1 MGLKFDLELNKKYPE
16 ITERLKENNNNMCNV
31 MFEAFDDEDEDMIPD
46 WLVCGH

>member
-31 MFEAFDDEDEDMIPD
+31 MYMDFDDEDEEMKAD
-46 WLVCGH
+46 